1 MITVKSNINEFL
13 KNYRKKVANFKTVLN
28 SLAVKL
34 AERMSADMKDRINS
48 SKTKWA
54 EPQTF
59 LDTLPEVGFDIQP
72 IGDNAVRVSIGEN
85 LPKRKVGGTTYSIY
99 PETQQVK
106 YINPIYF
113 IEFGFG
119 VIGQQKPSKGHEEKG
134 WRYNLNDHG
143 THTENPWHF
152 YDEMKAL
159 RTSSGQEGINFLY
172 NTIQDYRDNWQQYLK
187 ELMTEIGNG

>member
-1 MITVKSNINEFL
+1 M
-13 KNYRKKVANFKTVLN
+13 LN
-28 SLAVKL
+28 KLAQKL

-113 IEFGFG
+113 NEFGFG

-143 THTENPWHF
+143 TNTENPWHF

-172 NTIQDYRDNWQQYLK
+172 NTIQDYRDNWQQYLI